1 MKHLKIYTILLALG
15 LFSTACK
22 TEIVEAIDLEALQN
36 GGYIRTVTPYPVAA
50 TTFNFSLA
58 NMAGTKMEF
67 LAEAVT
73 PNLGANFATYD
84 LSVKFVDATPANGT
98 VAGTVQPLKTI
109 AASSFAKD
117 PTTGY
122 PRATIVVT
130 GSEALT
136 ASKVAAASVSE
147 GDRFE
152 ITGTMKL
159 TDGKSFT
166 AANTGANI
174 TGGAFYSAPF
184 FYRVNVLK

>member
-1 MKHLKIYTILLALG
+1 MKHLKIYTVLLALG
-15 LFSTACK
+15 LFVTACK
-22 TEIVEAIDLEALQN
+22 TEIVEAIDLEALEN
-36 GGYIRTVTPYPVAA
+36 GGYIRTVSPYPVAT
-50 TTFNFSLA
+50 TTFNYSLA
-58 NMAGTKMEF
+58 NMSGTKMEF

-73 PNLGANFATYD
+73 PNKGANFATYE
-84 LSVKFVDATPANGT
+84 LAVKFVDATPANGT
-98 VAGTVQPLKTI
+98 VTGTVQPLKTI
-109 AASSFAKD
+109 AASAFAKD

-130 GSEALT
+130 GTEALT
-136 ASKVAAASVSE
+136 ASKIAATSMAE

-166 AANTGANI
+166 AANTGLNI

-184 FYRVNVLK
+184 FYRVNILK